1 MKVLVAPDKFKGSL
15 TATQAAEAMR
25 LGVLDAVPDAVV
37 TTLPIADGGEGTVDA
52 FVCRGATPHDVDVAG
67 PLGDPVRARF
77 AVHGETAIV
86 EAAQACG
93 LGLVRTPSSVTALAA
108 DTRGVAQ
115 LVRAAAATGAQR
127 LVLGV
132 GGSASTDGGSGLAR
146 GLGARLLDAGGHE
159 LPPGGGALADLASLD
174 TSALRPPPLDVQLAC
189 DVTAP
194 LLDAAYVFAPQKG
207 AGPKE
212 VARLAAGLRRWAEVA
227 RLSDVPGSGA
237 AGGLGAGAIA
247 FLNATVVAGV
257 DVVLEL
263 LGFAAAVRD
272 ADLVLTGE
280 GSFDV
285 QSLSGKAPI
294 GVARAAGQVPTYL
307 IAGRA
312 SAQAPQFLQI
322 LALTD
327 IADPDTA
334 VRDAAPLL
342 RRRTADAVRTA
353 TLAP

>member
-1 MKVLVAPDKFKGSL
+1 LRVLVAPDKFRGSL
-15 TATQAAEAMR
+15 TAAQAADAMR
-25 LGVLDAVPDAVV
+25 LGVLDAAPAADV

-52 FVCRGATPHDVDVAG
+52 FVYAGATPHQRSVAG

-77 AVHGETAIV
+77 AVRGETAIV

-93 LGLVRTPSSVTALAA
+93 LTLVRAPSPATALAA

-115 LVRAAAATGAQR
+115 LVRAAAATGARR

-146 GLGARLLDAGGHE
+146 GLGARLLDTDGHE
-159 LPPGGGALADLASLD
+159 LPPGGGALVDLARMD
-174 TSALRPPPLDVQLAC
+174 TSALRAPALDVQLAC

-194 LLDAAYVFAPQKG
+194 LLDAAYVFAAQKG
-207 AGPKE
+207 AGPDE
-212 VARLAAGLRRWAEVA
+212 VARLAAGLRRWAEIAGVPDVA
-227 RLSDVPGSGA
+227 GSGA
-237 AGGLGAGAIA
+237 AGGLAAGAIA
-247 FLNATVVAGV
+247 FLDATVVRGV

-263 LGFAAAVRD
+263 LGFAAAVGD

-280 GSFDV
+280 GSFDA

-294 GVARAAGQVPTYL
+294 GVARAAGPTPTYL

-312 SAQAPQFLQI
+312 SAQAPLFRQI

-342 RRRTADAVRTA
+342 RRRTADAVRAA

>member
-1 MKVLVAPDKFKGSL
+1 VKVLVAPDKFKGSL

-25 LGVLDAVPDAVV
+25 LGVLDAVPDAAV
-37 TTLPIADGGEGTVDA
+37 TALPIADGGEGTVDA
-52 FVCRGATPHDVDVAG
+52 FVCAGATPHDLDVAG
-67 PLGDPVRARF
+67 PLGDPAHARF
-77 AVHGETAIV
+77 AVRGDTAIV

-93 LGLVRTPSSVTALAA
+93 LALVPAPSPATALAA

-115 LVRAAAATGAQR
+115 LVRAAAATGAER

-146 GLGARLLDAGGHE
+146 GLGARLLDAHGHD
-159 LPPGGGALADLASLD
+159 LPPGGGALADLAGTD
-174 TSALRPPPLDVQLAC
+174 TSALRPPLLDVQLAC
-189 DVTAP
+189 DVTAT

-212 VARLAAGLRRWAEVA
+212 VARLAAGLRRWAAVVG
-227 RLSDVPGSGA
+227 LPDVPGSGA

-247 FLNATVVAGV
+247 FLNATVVSGV

-263 LGFAAAVRD
+263 LGFSAAVRG

-280 GSFDV
+280 GSFDA

-294 GVARAAGQVPTYL
+294 GVARAAGPAPTYL

-312 SAQAPQFLQI
+312 SVPAPQFRQI

-334 VRDAAPLL
+334 VRDAARLL
-342 RRRTADAVRTA
+342 RRRAADAVRAA